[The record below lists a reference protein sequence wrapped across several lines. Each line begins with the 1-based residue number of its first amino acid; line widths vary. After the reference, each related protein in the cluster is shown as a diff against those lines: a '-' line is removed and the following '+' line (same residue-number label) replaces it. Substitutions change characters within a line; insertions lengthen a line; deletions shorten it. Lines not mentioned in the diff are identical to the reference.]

1 MFTKLELKR
10 VRELVEGT
18 EEVDQP
24 TLKDLRSLLIA
35 CFRASLRTEE
45 GRRTRFNVAFV
56 QPCHPQRPKEEGS
69 CWWPLRFT
77 DPGLP
82 LSERELVKLAQAADP
97 RQELIGVRRA
107 SGAAGGDLTIWG
119 TLVVGLRWWEFRH
132 ARTMNSQR
140 VGPPYLTVQVVA
152 PGTLVVAGPKGSL
165 RFVGDEPEDGRL
177 VALIDLAWRSRMWS
191 DVVQSE
197 VQAWPTLWA
206 RSVDVVLQSI
216 AEAGH
221 GGALFILP
229 DDAIPSTLDVKYCI
243 EPASARLPKAA
254 HSMQDAEDEKNRASP
269 SSMDMVLVNAAW
281 STLDSRKH
289 EWLEAAECV
298 ARHAGVDGAM
308 LLTRDLRLRGFGA
321 VVRHATEHKSPMIE
335 RAFDAGALGRE
346 PYDLGARGT
355 RHRSAA
361 IFCAQNP
368 GAAAFVV
375 SQDGDI
381 SAMRFVHGTVVV
393 WRVKTGFHVDG
404 AP

>member
-1 MFTKLELKR
+1 MFTELELKR
-10 VRELVEGT
+10 VCELVEGT

-24 TLKDLRSLLIA
+24 TLEDLRSLLIA

-45 GRRTRFNVAFV
+45 GRRTRFNVAFL
-56 QPCHPQRPKEEGS
+56 QPSHHPQRPREESS

-77 DPGLP
+77 DRGLP
-82 LSERELVKLAQAADP
+82 FSERELVKLAQAADP
-97 RQELIGVRRA
+97 RQELIGVQRV
-107 SGAAGGDLTIWG
+107 SGAADGELTIWG
-119 TLVVGLRWWEFRH
+119 TLVVGLGAWALRN
-132 ARTMNSQR
+132 ARTMSSQS

-152 PGTLVVAGPKGSL
+152 PGTMVVAGPKGSL
-165 RFVGDEPEDGRL
+165 RLVGDEEPEDGRL
-177 VALIDLAWRSRMWS
+177 VALIDLAWHSPMWS

-197 VQAWPTLWA
+197 LQAWPTLWA
-206 RSVDVVLQSI
+206 RSVDVVLQFI
-216 AEAGH
+216 GEAGH

-229 DDAIPSTLDVKYCI
+229 GDAIPDILDVKYCV
-243 EPASARLPKAA
+243 EPASARLLKAA
-254 HSMQDAEDEKNRASP
+254 HSMQEAEDCKRRAGST
-269 SSMDMVLVNAAW
+269 SMPIELFDVAQSVL
-281 STLDSRKH
+281 TSREH

-321 VVRHATEHKSPMIE
+321 VVRHVTEPKLPAIE
-335 RAFDAGALGRE
+335 RALDARARGRE

-361 IFCAQNP
+361 VFCAQNP

-381 SAMRFVHGTVVV
+381 SAMRFADGTVVV
-393 WRVKTGFHVDG
+393 WRVNTGF
-404 AP
+404 